1 MFDEIRAYSDQELLP
16 ALHRLW
22 EDQEFRAVVAAV
34 PFIGSIGE
42 LEQASLQCTSVKQ
55 LHKTIIHKLLSQ
67 LADKTCASLQSE
79 GFESLDPDKAYIYMS
94 NHRDIVLDSSFLNVI
109 LLNHG
114 LDSCETGIGDN
125 LLIRPWIRDFVRANK
140 SFVVKRNLSVREQL
154 LATADLSAYI
164 SHTLQEKKQSIWL
177 AQREG
182 RAKDSDDRTQKSI
195 LKMLIFGEKGNI
207 LEKLASMHLIP
218 SSISYEFDPC
228 DYLKAKEMQLKRDQS
243 DYKKSREDDL
253 LSMKTGI
260 MGYKGRV
267 FYKAGACISEE
278 IIKMDAAM
286 PKKDL
291 IEKIADLMDL
301 SIHANYRLYPNNY
314 IAADLLDE
322 ADTFVRSYS
331 RNEREK
337 FTEYL
342 QQQLDKIELPCKD
355 EAFLRRR
362 MLEMYANPLKNKHKA
377 KASKL

>member
-218 SSISYEFDPC
+218 LSISYEFDPC

-267 FYKAGACISEE
+267 FYRAGACISEE

>member
-1 MFDEIRAYSDQELLP
+1 
-16 ALHRLW
+16 
-22 EDQEFRAVVAAV
+22 
-34 PFIGSIGE
+34 
-42 LEQASLQCTSVKQ
+42 
-55 LHKTIIHKLLSQ
+55 
-67 LADKTCASLQSE
+67 
-79 GFESLDPDKAYIYMS
+79 
-94 NHRDIVLDSSFLNVI
+94 
-109 LLNHG
+109 
-114 LDSCETGIGDN
+114 
-125 LLIRPWIRDFVRANK
+125 
-140 SFVVKRNLSVREQL
+140 
-154 LATADLSAYI
+154 
-164 SHTLQEKKQSIWL
+164 
-177 AQREG
+177 
-182 RAKDSDDRTQKSI
+182 
-195 LKMLIFGEKGNI
+195 
-207 LEKLASMHLIP
+207 MHLIP
-218 SSISYEFDPC
+218 LSISYEFDPC

-267 FYKAGACISEE
+267 FYRAGACISEE

-355 EAFLRRR
+355 EPFLRRR

>member
-267 FYKAGACISEE
+267 F
-278 IIKMDAAM
+278 
-286 PKKDL
+286 
-291 IEKIADLMDL
+291 
-301 SIHANYRLYPNNY
+301 
-314 IAADLLDE
+314 
-322 ADTFVRSYS
+322 
-331 RNEREK
+331 
-337 FTEYL
+337 
-342 QQQLDKIELPCKD
+342 
-355 EAFLRRR
+355 
-362 MLEMYANPLKNKHKA
+362 
-377 KASKL
+377 